1 MGHAEWKTFF
11 ILYLLILSLSSDAV
25 MLEEFK
31 NDDVK
36 SCIIYEMCIKE
47 KCNSISINTYP
58 ALEPVVI
65 VFIYLL

>member
-1 MGHAEWKTFF
+1 
-11 ILYLLILSLSSDAV
+11 
-25 MLEEFK
+25 MLEEIK

-58 ALEPVVI
+58 VLEPVVI
-65 VFIYLL
+65 VFIYCKFKLFIMQHFQTVL